1 MPNALND
8 RLISI
13 LNAVKQNGIMSV
25 DNDDLTLMITYPVV
39 IRYDLVDENKGNL
52 DENDK

>member
-13 LNAVKQNGIMSV
+13 RNTVKQYGIVSV

-39 IRYDLVDENKGNL
+39 IRYDLDDDNKGNP